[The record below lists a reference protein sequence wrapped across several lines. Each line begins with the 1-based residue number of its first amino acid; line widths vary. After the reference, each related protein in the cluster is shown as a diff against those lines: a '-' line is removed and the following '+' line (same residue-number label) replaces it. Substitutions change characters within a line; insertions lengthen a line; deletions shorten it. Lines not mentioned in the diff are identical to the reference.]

1 MCPTVYVCQLAALV
15 AACQDIIRNPDTM
28 CTLPYFRFIFAL
40 LSSSR
45 SIQRTFCHT
54 SVFVLVLSVCLS
66 VCMCPCVAAVQ
77 EVSAI
82 YYILLS
88 LPTRRW
94 VAILWECGVTSVVSA
109 RRRRLSE
116 STCVCGSSFSGPCC
130 VSSRCWT
137 NTYSVTPCSHIP
149 PSVCPCV
156 CPLCA
161 CVFCMYVCVV
171 SVCE

>member
-1 MCPTVYVCQLAALV
+1 
-15 AACQDIIRNPDTM
+15 M

-94 VAILWECGVTSVVSA
+94 VAILWECGVPSVVSA

-116 STCVCGSSFSGPCC
+116 STCVCGSSFSGPYC

-137 NTYSVTPCSHIP
+137 YTYSVTPCSHIP

-171 SVCE
+171 SVCESERVCVCMRVCVFKCQ